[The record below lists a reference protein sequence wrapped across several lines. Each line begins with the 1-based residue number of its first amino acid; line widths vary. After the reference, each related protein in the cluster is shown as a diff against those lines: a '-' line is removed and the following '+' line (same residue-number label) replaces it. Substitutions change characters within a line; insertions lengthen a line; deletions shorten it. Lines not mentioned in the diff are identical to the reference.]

1 MKKNWYQILHISS
14 PPNPI
19 PFRHNFGVIV
29 CGYISDYHHLSAPV
43 ILIAP
48 VVPYLGKH
56 DGA

>member
-14 PPNPI
+14 PPIPI

-43 ILIAP
+43 IRIATRGT
-48 VVPYLGKH
+48 LLRK
-56 DGA
+56 A